1 MKMSIKN
8 LCFVRHLRCFVGCTI
23 ICISICMSYCI
34 NIIAIFVQIY
44 KFFSSVQQISRFETL
59 II

>member
-8 LCFVRHLRCFVGCTI
+8 LCFVRHLRRFVGCAI

-34 NIIAIFVQIY
+34 NIAVIFVHIY
-44 KFFSSVQQISRFETL
+44 KILFSVQQISRFETL